1 MAYSQSCSKKKKR
14 QTYKDVL
21 QKMKK
26 INNQNGNQHKDVKK
40 YMHIYYPCKM
50 TVSIKYFAS
59 VSLEEMKRISTDSA

>member
-26 INNQNGNQHKDVKK
+26 INNQNGNQHKDV
-40 YMHIYYPCKM
+40 
-50 TVSIKYFAS
+50 
-59 VSLEEMKRISTDSA
+59 